1 MDRLACQILRR
12 MPVVRNCKHE
22 SCNFDGR
29 VSLSPQYGKMKRKT
43 LLLHVSVPMSPAIT
57 VLLVEDDPMIA
68 RTLSMGL
75 RYEGFELS
83 HADSIAV
90 AMQVLGQ
97 QAFELIL
104 LDVGLPDGDGI
115 SLCRELRALH
125 PATPILMLSAR
136 TDENAVVASMEGGAD
151 DYIRKPCGLRELS
164 ARMRRLLLRTK
175 AGNEPRA
182 VISFGSIQMDVQRRN
197 ASAREVPLQLGK
209 KEYDV
214 LMLLVRANGDAI
226 TREQIMSQFE
236 DSNIIYDRTID
247 SHLSHLRRKLKDA
260 GATERIVAI
269 YGIGYKL
276 EHA

>member
-1 MDRLACQILRR
+1 ML
-12 MPVVRNCKHE
+12 P
-22 SCNFDGR
+22 
-29 VSLSPQYGKMKRKT
+29 
-43 LLLHVSVPMSPAIT
+43 HVSNSMNLATT

-83 HADSIAV
+83 HAGSIAI
-90 AMQVLGQ
+90 AMQLLEQ

-115 SLCRELRALH
+115 SLCSALRALH

-136 TDENAVVASMEGGAD
+136 TDESAVVASMEGGAD

-164 ARMRRLLLRTK
+164 ARMRRLLVRVQP
-175 AGNEPRA
+175 AREPRA
-182 VISFGSIQMDVQRRN
+182 VISFGDIEMDVQRRN
-197 ASAREVPLQLGK
+197 VSARGVPLQLGK

-226 TREQIMSQFE
+226 TREQILSQFE

>member
-1 MDRLACQILRR
+1 ML
-12 MPVVRNCKHE
+12 P
-22 SCNFDGR
+22 
-29 VSLSPQYGKMKRKT
+29 
-43 LLLHVSVPMSPAIT
+43 HVSNSMNPATT

-83 HADSIAV
+83 HAGCIAI
-90 AMQVLGQ
+90 AMNLLEQ

-115 SLCRELRALH
+115 SLCRALRALH

-136 TDENAVVASMEGGAD
+136 VDESAVVASMEGGAD

-164 ARMRRLLLRTK
+164 ARMRRLLVR
-175 AGNEPRA
+175 AQPAREPRA
-182 VISFGSIQMDVQRRN
+182 VISFGDIEMDVQRRN
-197 ASAREVPLQLGK
+197 ASARGVALQLGK

-226 TREQIMSQFE
+226 TREQILSQFE

-276 EHA
+276 EHT

>member
-1 MDRLACQILRR
+1 ML
-12 MPVVRNCKHE
+12 P
-22 SCNFDGR
+22 
-29 VSLSPQYGKMKRKT
+29 
-43 LLLHVSVPMSPAIT
+43 HVSNSMNPATT

-83 HADSIAV
+83 HAGSIAI
-90 AMQVLGQ
+90 AMQLLEQ

-115 SLCRELRALH
+115 SLCSALRALH

-136 TDENAVVASMEGGAD
+136 TDESAVVASMEGGAD

-164 ARMRRLLLRTK
+164 ARMRRLLVR
-175 AGNEPRA
+175 AQPAREPRA
-182 VISFGSIQMDVQRRN
+182 VISFGDIEMDVQRRN
-197 ASAREVPLQLGK
+197 VSARGVPLQLGK

-226 TREQIMSQFE
+226 TREQILSQFE

>member
-1 MDRLACQILRR
+1 
-12 MPVVRNCKHE
+12 
-22 SCNFDGR
+22 
-29 VSLSPQYGKMKRKT
+29 
-43 LLLHVSVPMSPAIT
+43 LLPHVSNSMNPATT

-83 HADSIAV
+83 HAGSIAI
-90 AMQVLGQ
+90 AMQLLEQ

-115 SLCRELRALH
+115 SLCRALRALH

-136 TDENAVVASMEGGAD
+136 TDESAVVASMEGGAD

-164 ARMRRLLLRTK
+164 ARMRRLLVR
-175 AGNEPRA
+175 AQPAREPRA
-182 VISFGSIQMDVQRRN
+182 VISFGDIEMDVQRRN
-197 ASAREVPLQLGK
+197 VSARGVALQLGK

-226 TREQIMSQFE
+226 TREQILSQFE

>member
-1 MDRLACQILRR
+1 ML
-12 MPVVRNCKHE
+12 P
-22 SCNFDGR
+22 
-29 VSLSPQYGKMKRKT
+29 
-43 LLLHVSVPMSPAIT
+43 HVSNSMNPATT

-83 HADSIAV
+83 HAGSIAI
-90 AMQVLGQ
+90 AMQLLEQ

-115 SLCRELRALH
+115 SLCRALRALH

-136 TDENAVVASMEGGAD
+136 TDESAVVASMEGGAD

-164 ARMRRLLLRTK
+164 ARMRRLLVR
-175 AGNEPRA
+175 APPAREPRA
-182 VISFGSIQMDVQRRN
+182 VISFGDIEMDVQRRN
-197 ASAREVPLQLGK
+197 VSARGVALQLGK

-226 TREQIMSQFE
+226 TREQILSQFE

-247 SHLSHLRRKLKDA
+247 SHLSHLRRKLKGA

>member
-1 MDRLACQILRR
+1 ML
-12 MPVVRNCKHE
+12 P
-22 SCNFDGR
+22 
-29 VSLSPQYGKMKRKT
+29 
-43 LLLHVSVPMSPAIT
+43 HVSNSMNPATT

-83 HADSIAV
+83 HAGSIAI
-90 AMQVLGQ
+90 AMQLLEQ

-115 SLCRELRALH
+115 SLCRALRALH

-136 TDENAVVASMEGGAD
+136 VDESAVVASMEGGAD

-164 ARMRRLLLRTK
+164 ARMRRLLVR
-175 AGNEPRA
+175 AQPVREPRT
-182 VISFGSIQMDVQRRN
+182 VISFGDIEMDVQRRN
-197 ASAREVPLQLGK
+197 ANARGVALQLGK

-226 TREQIMSQFE
+226 TREQILSQFE

>member
-1 MDRLACQILRR
+1 ML
-12 MPVVRNCKHE
+12 P
-22 SCNFDGR
+22 
-29 VSLSPQYGKMKRKT
+29 
-43 LLLHVSVPMSPAIT
+43 HVSNSMNPATT

-83 HADSIAV
+83 HAGSIAI
-90 AMQVLGQ
+90 AMNLLEQ

-115 SLCRELRALH
+115 SLCRALRALH

-136 TDENAVVASMEGGAD
+136 VDESAVVASMEGGAD

-164 ARMRRLLLRTK
+164 ARMRRLLVRAQP
-175 AGNEPRA
+175 AGEPRA
-182 VISFGSIQMDVQRRN
+182 VISFGDIEMDVQRRN
-197 ASAREVPLQLGK
+197 ASARGVALQLGK

-226 TREQIMSQFE
+226 TREQILSQFE

>member
-1 MDRLACQILRR
+1 ML
-12 MPVVRNCKHE
+12 P
-22 SCNFDGR
+22 
-29 VSLSPQYGKMKRKT
+29 
-43 LLLHVSVPMSPAIT
+43 HVSNSMNPATT

-83 HADSIAV
+83 HTGSIAI
-90 AMQVLGQ
+90 AMQLLEQ

-115 SLCRELRALH
+115 SLCRALRALH

-136 TDENAVVASMEGGAD
+136 TDESAVVASMEGGAD

-164 ARMRRLLLRTK
+164 ARMRRLLVR
-175 AGNEPRA
+175 AQPAREPRA
-182 VISFGSIQMDVQRRN
+182 VISFGDIEMDVQRRN
-197 ASAREVPLQLGK
+197 VSARGVALQLGK

-226 TREQIMSQFE
+226 TREQILSQFE

>member
-1 MDRLACQILRR
+1 ML
-12 MPVVRNCKHE
+12 P
-22 SCNFDGR
+22 
-29 VSLSPQYGKMKRKT
+29 
-43 LLLHVSVPMSPAIT
+43 HVSNSMNPATT

-83 HADSIAV
+83 HAGSIAI
-90 AMQVLGQ
+90 AMNLLEQ

-115 SLCRELRALH
+115 GLCRALRALH

-136 TDENAVVASMEGGAD
+136 TDESAVVASMEGGAD

-164 ARMRRLLLRTK
+164 ARMRRLLVK
-175 AGNEPRA
+175 AEAAREPRA
-182 VISFGSIQMDVQRRN
+182 VISFGDIQMDVQRRN
-197 ASAREVPLQLGK
+197 VSARGVALQLGK

-226 TREQIMSQFE
+226 TREQILSQFE